1 MESCWDSTFPII
13 LLYPNIKCLL
23 QGCPLSISEHVMLL
37 PNYGHV
43 SVLPSVQHVFFLPR
57 RPGRGSHPFCA
68 KPTHASGPLHM
79 LSTLP
84 STVFSRKPHH
94 VCVSFFL
101 ESVPMSHPQRA
112 LSWQPCINST
122 PFTLSHTPHST
133 FLQSTYHSLPYYKFT
148 CLNVKSLSLS
158 LQELWV
164 SFATVSP
171 VPGAH
176 RYLLNQWNR
185 EERSSPGSLQSCTPV
200 SQYCLLWSPTSRGS
214 NPSCHLR
221 EVCFKI
227 QSPGFHPWRY

>member
-57 RPGRGSHPFCA
+57 CPGRGSHPFCA

-112 LSWQPCINST
+112 LSWQPYINST
-122 PFTLSHTPHST
+122 PLTLSHTPHST

-158 LQELWV
+158 LYKNCESPLLLYPQCQGLIDICWISETGRNGPVLGLC
-164 SFATVSP
+164 SP
-171 VPGAH
+171 V
-176 RYLLNQWNR
+176 L
-185 EERSSPGSLQSCTPV
+185 RSASTACSEAPPPEGLTPHA
-200 SQYCLLWSPTSRGS
+200 T
-214 NPSCHLR
+214 
-221 EVCFKI
+221 
-227 QSPGFHPWRY
+227 